1 MRHSISETRD
11 RNIRCGSSCAL
22 NSCTRKVARSVAT
35 QLAILSAL
43 GAASGLK
50 EATLEKGDHV
60 KVMGKDGFYVFL
72 AEVQGRATLRVG
84 GANNIEHP
92 TLDVPINQV
101 VSLEH

>member
-1 MRHSISETRD
+1 
-11 RNIRCGSSCAL
+11 
-22 NSCTRKVARSVAT
+22 
-35 QLAILSAL
+35 
-43 GAASGLK
+43 
-50 EATLEKGDHV
+50 LEKGDHV

>member
-1 MRHSISETRD
+1 MRIILHFEFVYPESRTKCSNPVGNSIC
-11 RNIRCGSSCAL
+11 IRG
-22 NSCTRKVARSVAT
+22 V
-35 QLAILSAL
+35 
-43 GAASGLK
+43 ASGSK